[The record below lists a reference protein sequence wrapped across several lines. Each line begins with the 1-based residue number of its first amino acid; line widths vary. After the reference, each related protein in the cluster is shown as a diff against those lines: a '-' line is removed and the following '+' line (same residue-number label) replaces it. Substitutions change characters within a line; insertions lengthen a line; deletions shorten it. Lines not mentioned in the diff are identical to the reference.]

1 MTLFID
7 ENLAQAE
14 DGAVTCRHCGT
25 ALGVASDPLAQALV
39 RETEPASAGPSIREE
54 SSHFTDRVIVFR
66 RSFCPQC
73 LTLLQS
79 EVVPADEPSE
89 RRRSLKPELEV
100 RS

>member
-25 ALGVASDPLAQALV
+25 ALGVASEPLAQALV
-39 RETEPASAGPSIREE
+39 RETAPASAGPSIREDF
-54 SSHFTDRVIVFR
+54 SHFTDRVIVFR

-79 EVVPADEPSE
+79 EVVPADEPSG
-89 RRRSLKPELEV
+89 RHRSLKLELEV
-100 RS
+100 QS

>member
-14 DGAVTCRHCGT
+14 DGAVTCRHCDTVLGT
-25 ALGVASDPLAQALV
+25 ASDPLAQSLV
-39 RETEPASAGPSIREE
+39 RETDPASAGPSIREQ

-79 EVVPADEPSE
+79 EVVPADEPSG
-89 RRRSLKPELEV
+89 RRRSLQLEV
-100 RS
+100 QA